1 MHTYT
6 YIHTIHTYTQTHT
19 YRSIL
24 SAYRTFIICTDA
36 YVNIHVSILCVCT
49 YTYIYTYIHVHIYIQ
64 YAHTHKHKHMN
75 NIHPH
80 LELFKQENEKSVDGA
95 AGEILFPHAVLCI
108 SSVSKISD
116 FRVDKIEDFLSIEI

>member
-1 MHTYT
+1 
-6 YIHTIHTYTQTHT
+6 
-19 YRSIL
+19 
-24 SAYRTFIICTDA
+24 
-36 YVNIHVSILCVCT
+36 
-49 YTYIYTYIHVHIYIQ
+49 VHIYMQ

-80 LELFKQENEKSVDGA
+80 LELLKQENEKSVNGA

-116 FRVDKIEDFLSIEI
+116 FRIDKIVDFPNIVV